1 MNSQLIKLYHS
12 YFEGIKE
19 DIYGRLV
26 DKKGSIVKS
35 EKYIPPAQRLQK
47 LLSTS
52 TPESTLRLQKLSK
65 QLNGLLNRLSTA
77 NMHSICNQI
86 IQMFYSNQFT
96 RHELIETLY
105 TLLNNGLISTLNLS
119 PIRLIVEH
127 AALVVI
133 LSANIGIELGA
144 NLLQKYCMKINENL
158 GDESFFDVT
167 NKSLDNLLLLLC
179 NFYNFKLFSSN
190 LILDLLNEKLVE
202 MIKYEEASDAN
213 SLEKVIDLILLVFR
227 CVGFSLRKD
236 SPVVL
241 KDLIVKL
248 HSRINCVKAKMELDN
263 GSGLDREMNNR
274 LKFMIESLTAIKNN
288 DIRRLDAFDQQPIEA
303 IKKQA
308 KVLFKEDKDHAF
320 QLNISFK
327 DLINANELG
336 RWWIVGSA
344 WSLKENENI
353 EGNLTKDQMESV
365 NSTQSSGGF
374 SEKILKIAKQQH
386 MNTDIRRA
394 IFCIIISAEV

>member
-1 MNSQLIKLYHS
+1 
-12 YFEGIKE
+12 
-19 DIYGRLV
+19 
-26 DKKGSIVKS
+26 
-35 EKYIPPAQRLQK
+35 
-47 LLSTS
+47 
-52 TPESTLRLQKLSK
+52 
-65 QLNGLLNRLSTA
+65 
-77 NMHSICNQI
+77 
-86 IQMFYSNQFT
+86 MFYSNQFT

-105 TLLNNGLISTLNLS
+105 TLLNNGLINTINLS

-158 GDESFFDVT
+158 GENKFLDVA
-167 NKSLDNLLLLLC
+167 NKSLDNLILLLC

-190 LILDLLNEKLVE
+190 LILDLLNDKLVE
-202 MIKYEEASDAN
+202 MIKYEEDSDAN
-213 SLEKVIDLILLVFR
+213 CLEKIIDLILLVFR

-236 SPVVL
+236 NPVLL
-241 KDLIVKL
+241 KDLIAKL
-248 HSRINCVKAKMELDN
+248 HSRINSVKAKMELN
-263 GSGLDREMNNR
+263 NNSGLDMEMNNR
-274 LKFMIESLTAIKNN
+274 LKFMLESLTAIKNN

-308 KVLFKEDKDHAF
+308 KILFKEEKDHVS

-344 WSLKENENI
+344 WSLKENENN
-353 EGNLTKDQMESV
+353 EGNLTKNQMEEV
-365 NSTQSSGGF
+365 NSTQASGGF

-394 IFCIIISAEV
+394 IFCIIISAEVSEINK